1 MALDE
6 ARQAEIKGENSHSPS
21 GQFIRLLMCYIAK
34 LKERDDWIRESW
46 VRAMEARI
54 VQNNLQ
60 KCYRV
65 EGVNHLEKC
74 KHLAEQYTE
83 MLKENRVSSRS
94 TPYGF
99 FI

>member
-6 ARQAEIKGENSHSPS
+6 ARQAEIK
-21 GQFIRLLMCYIAK
+21 AK

-83 MLKENRVSSRS
+83 MLKENRVRGYKQID
-94 TPYGF
+94 T
-99 FI
+99 

>member
-1 MALDE
+1 MALTE
-6 ARQAEIKGENSHSPS
+6 AEIK
-21 GQFIRLLMCYIAK
+21 AK
-34 LKERDDWIRESW
+34 LKERDDLIRESW

-74 KHLAEQYTE
+74 KHLAERYAE
-83 MLKENRVSSRS
+83 MLKENRVKG
-94 TPYGF
+94 YKQ
-99 FI
+99 IDI